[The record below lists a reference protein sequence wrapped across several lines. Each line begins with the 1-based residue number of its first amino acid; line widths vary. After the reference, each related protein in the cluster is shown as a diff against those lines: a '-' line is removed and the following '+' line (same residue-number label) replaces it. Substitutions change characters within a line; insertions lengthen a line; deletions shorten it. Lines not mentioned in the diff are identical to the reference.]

1 MKTFIVIL
9 LLLLSISYT
18 QDSIGQN
25 KATYIDSFIE
35 NKMAES
41 GMVGVAT
48 AIVID
53 KKVAWSHGYGYADKD
68 KKTSFTPNTIMNI
81 ASISKTITGACL
93 MHAVEENK
101 LSLDVD
107 INNYLP
113 FKVINPFFP
122 NEIITLRNLA
132 THTSGITDQE
142 PLYDN
147 SYYYGGDSPEQLGDF
162 LKNYFDTK
170 GKYYNQDNFL
180 KFKPGK
186 YFNYSNIAA
195 GLAGYIIEIRTGK
208 KLNEYSKHFIFNPLK
223 MDNTGWFF
231 SEINL
236 ANHSTLYNRETDTL
250 KVIKPYG
257 LTTYPDGGVRTS
269 VSDLSKFFICLLNG
283 GKNNGV
289 RILKKKSV
297 AEMTK
302 PQFTEAVKPD
312 NVDLV
317 KRNEGLFWSFDNNG
331 KRVWDTVGDPGV
343 RTFMYY
349 DTKEKVGIILFMNT
363 ELKEAE
369 LKNFRTTVYDEIFK
383 YALTLRDNK
392 TSR

>member
-162 LKNYFDTK
+162 LK
-170 GKYYNQDNFL
+170 
-180 KFKPGK
+180 
-186 YFNYSNIAA
+186 
-195 GLAGYIIEIRTGK
+195 
-208 KLNEYSKHFIFNPLK
+208 KLF
-223 MDNTGWFF
+223 
-231 SEINL
+231 
-236 ANHSTLYNRETDTL
+236 
-250 KVIKPYG
+250 
-257 LTTYPDGGVRTS
+257 
-269 VSDLSKFFICLLNG
+269 
-283 GKNNGV
+283 
-289 RILKKKSV
+289 
-297 AEMTK
+297 
-302 PQFTEAVKPD
+302 
-312 NVDLV
+312 
-317 KRNEGLFWSFDNNG
+317 
-331 KRVWDTVGDPGV
+331 
-343 RTFMYY
+343 
-349 DTKEKVGIILFMNT
+349 
-363 ELKEAE
+363 
-369 LKNFRTTVYDEIFK
+369 
-383 YALTLRDNK
+383 
-392 TSR
+392 